1 MATKDWLLNPISTKP
16 WTKNLRQAT
25 LNIQRMVP
33 PLDPVLTDGWKVRNP
48 SGSSLEESPKTI
60 TASRMSMEEGG
71 MNVPTGSMSNT
82 VIKEQQ
88 QSSKLILLFPEDGKQ
103 KDPDKSMEMMASYPV
118 DGKLGSKVKDGK
130 KLKSF
135 QQDGKFKFNK
145 KGRLKEREQ
154 IEISK

>member
-1 MATKDWLLNPISTKP
+1 
-16 WTKNLRQAT
+16 
-25 LNIQRMVP
+25 
-33 PLDPVLTDGWKVRNP
+33 
-48 SGSSLEESPKTI
+48 
-60 TASRMSMEEGG
+60 

-145 KGRLKEREQ
+145 KGKLKEREQ
-154 IEISK
+154 IEIRRTSHNIFDWFNNGSKNINKDTTENKDEAKEAEQERLMTKINLKR